1 MATHCARVSAKGQ
14 LVIPADLREELRL
27 SPGTEVSIQRQ
38 GNTLV
43 LRPITP
49 QFIQSLAG
57 CTQGAGLEREQRH
70 ADDEER

>member
-1 MATHCARVSAKGQ
+1 MSGICTRISAKGQ
-14 LVIPADLREELRL
+14 LVIPVEFREEMQL

-49 QFIQSLAG
+49 QFIESLIG
-57 CTQGAGLEREQRH
+57 CTAGAGQERERAH
-70 ADDEER
+70 KDDEAR

>member
-1 MATHCARVSAKGQ
+1 MATHCARLSAKGQ
-14 LVIPADLREELRL
+14 LVIPAELREELRL
-27 SPGTEVSIQRQ
+27 SPGTEVSIQRH

-49 QFIQSLAG
+49 QFIQGLAG
-57 CTQGAGLEREQRH
+57 CTHGAGLEREQMH